1 MIHFIDIQTGNI
13 FDGHQP
19 YCFWFDESQSV
30 GLNYIKQICFV
41 SDKSTVMVELNSD
54 VFKLLE
60 LNSSMSALKTF
71 EQIPNHCINTFKY
84 KSLEDLIVKNSTYK
98 NYGILHLPKNSSKSV
113 YIHML
118 YIVGHSDVS
127 GECVETIKIDGEE
140 FLIGA
145 DFYNEN
151 EILKKN
157 LQNIGFEVPDAI
169 QKAIY
174 EVNLREDS
182 TDTTT
187 LNRKFKEL
195 LIEQIDILANKGSY
209 NSLINSLNWFEYGD
223 LIKIQEYWK
232 NKDSVYYRSEL
243 TSIIKDSLQDLLQT
257 HTKTTYIGLYLALNK
272 IKVDEFGNVIYA
284 KPENHKHTVNGIDL
298 YSARLNKGLY
308 KENPKQNRKLQ
319 INIGNVQIEDFKDGE
334 LNNKYGGSNWKRL
347 YQGLI
352 PEPIPQLEY
361 ISSLYGKEELSLKMA
376 LLGNFYATYFMPI
389 HLDLIHSTIENIVFT
404 DTIKLITFNNY
415 TRNDYIN
422 NTQSFNISLD
432 NKGVYYLN
440 NISVSATEYTNMSS
454 PRIFKNDNNEVVEIL
469 GVEYLNNIISG
480 GYTNNS
486 GEIVDES
493 AKIWQQLYNGVGCVI
508 PINFDIKLEENTFI
522 QKVNFV
528 KEYIKDGG
536 VKSIYKS
543 FDIIIHPENYDNNIQ
558 YNFNILFK
566 EANRYSIGIELILNN
581 GFTYS
586 KRFNDITI
594 VDNTNQD
601 ISLYKLQKL
610 TIDEVDKILNNEKPN
625 WNKFAFSTLD
635 QTDNE
640 IYKQYITSNNSYTKN
655 GVGITKVIRQK
666 LYQFENYKN
675 LCEGLGNIID
685 TTNQDQY
692 IELQKVRKYLL
703 KQFEQ
708 EQSSRYYY
716 DIMIRE
722 DLTGKDK
729 NDDWA
734 IYVGDGNNKIII
746 YLIIIDKQFKVDKQE
761 VVLKDYSENPY
772 VVNKNGRVLNTYF
785 KIIQNNDSISLV
797 DLNST
802 LDNETVVV
810 VNVSFENNTYYF
822 SYNDMNFSIN
832 VTPLQLLSY
841 TTNQSEDDYF
851 LYDGLLDNHSYYIYN
866 NGFEIKQIKSYTT
879 KVQELFI
886 PQFHK
891 LVPLEDYKVSEQD
904 VLCVIPQF
912 KYTKQI
918 IDKPYWTFT
927 NNSKN
932 IEIVTK
938 DKTDKNISIL
948 GPYISNFKPNQL
960 EKGYYSI
967 KFNYKL
973 QDTIISIEKNNVFL
987 IQ

>member
-41 SDKSTVMVELNSD
+41 SDKSTVIVELNSD

-71 EQIPNHCINTFKY
+71 EQIPNQYINSFKY
-84 KSLEDLIVKNSTYK
+84 KSLEDLIVKNSIYK
-98 NYGILHLPKNSSKSV
+98 NYGILHLPKDSSKSV

-182 TDTTT
+182 TDTTI

-272 IKVDEFGNVIYA
+272 IKVDEFRNVIYA

-319 INIGNVQIEDFKDGE
+319 INTGNVQIEDFKDGE
-334 LNNKYGGSNWKRL
+334 LNKKYEGSNWKRL

-361 ISSLYGKEELSLKMA
+361 ISSLFGKEELSLKMA

-404 DTIKLITFNNY
+404 DTIKLSTFNNY
-415 TRNDYIN
+415 TRIDLVN

-432 NKGVYYLN
+432 NKEVYYLN
-440 NISVSATEYTNMSS
+440 NITVSANDYTNMSTPLS
-454 PRIFKNDNNEVVEIL
+454 DDNDDVVKIL
-469 GVEYLNNIISG
+469 GVEYLNNIYS
-480 GYTNNS
+480 
-486 GEIVDES
+486 ES
-493 AKIWQQLYNGVGCVI
+493 AKVWQQLYSGVGCVI
-508 PINFDIKLEENTFI
+508 PVYFNIKLDENTCI
-522 QKVNFV
+522 QKINLT
-528 KEYIKDGG
+528 KEYLKNGNIEQECN
-536 VKSIYKS
+536 S
-543 FDIIIHPENYDNNIQ
+543 FDILIYPENYDKSIQ
-558 YNFNILFK
+558 YNFNLLFT
-566 EANRYSIGIELILNN
+566 ESNRYSIGIELILNN

-586 KRFNDITI
+586 KRFNDINI
-594 VDNTNQD
+594 VDNTNSD
-601 ISLYKLQKL
+601 ISLYKVEKL
-610 TIDEVDKILNNEKPN
+610 TIDDINNILNNGTPN

-666 LYQFENYKN
+666 IYQFDNYKQ
-675 LCEGLGNIID
+675 LVESFKKIHKISDIIND
-685 TTNQDQY
+685 TTIPMSDY
-692 IELQKVRKYLL
+692 VQKVREYLL

-708 EQSSRYYY
+708 DQYGRYYY

-722 DLTGKDK
+722 DLTGKDNK
-729 NDDWA
+729 NDLTVP
-734 IYVGDGNNKIII
+734 VGDGSNKIII
-746 YLIIIDKQFKVDKQE
+746 YLIIIDKQFYVDKQE
-761 VVLKDYSENPY
+761 VVLKDYSEHPY
-772 VVNKNGRVLNTYF
+772 IVNKNSSILKTYF
-785 KIIQNNDSISLV
+785 KIIQNNDGVSLI

-802 LDNETVVV
+802 LDNETVI
-810 VNVSFENNTYYF
+810 VNVSFDNNTYYF

-832 VTPLQLLSY
+832 INPLKLLSY
-841 TTNQSEDDYF
+841 TTNQPEDEYF

-866 NGFEIKQIKSYTT
+866 GGFGFEIKTINSYTT
-879 KVQELFI
+879 KIQELFI

-891 LVPLEDYKVSEQD
+891 LVPLDDYKVSEQD

-918 IDKPYWTFT
+918 VNKPYWTFT

-932 IEIVTK
+932 TEIITK
-938 DKTDKNISIL
+938 DKINRNISIL
-948 GPYISNFKPNQL
+948 GPYISNFKSSQL

-973 QDTIISIEKNNVFL
+973 QDTIISIEKNNIFL

>member
-1 MIHFIDIQTGNI
+1 MTHFIDIQTGNI

-41 SDKSTVMVELNSD
+41 SDKSTVIVELNSD

-60 LNSSMSALKTF
+60 LNSSTSALKTF
-71 EQIPNHCINTFKY
+71 EQMPNHCINTFKY

-272 IKVDEFGNVIYA
+272 IKVDEYGNIIYA
-284 KPENHKHTVNGIDL
+284 KPDNHKHTVNGIDL
-298 YSARLNKGLY
+298 YSAKLNKGLY
-308 KENPKQNRKLQ
+308 KEDPKQNRKLQ
-319 INIGNVQIEDFKDGE
+319 INAGNVNIEDFKDGE
-334 LNNKYGGSNWKRL
+334 LDKNYEGSNWKRL

-404 DTIKLITFNNY
+404 DTIKLSTFNNY
-415 TRNDYIN
+415 TRIDLVN

-432 NKGVYYLN
+432 NNEVYYLN
-440 NISVSATEYTNMSS
+440 NITVSANDYTNMSTPLS
-454 PRIFKNDNNEVVEIL
+454 NDGVVKIL
-469 GVEYLNNIISG
+469 GVEYLNNIFS
-480 GYTNNS
+480 
-486 GEIVDES
+486 ES
-493 AKIWQQLYNGVGCVI
+493 AKVWQQLYSGIGCVI
-508 PINFDIKLEENTFI
+508 PVYFDVKLDENTCI

-528 KEYIKDGG
+528 KEYIKNGNLE
-536 VKSIYKS
+536 KEYSS
-543 FDIIIHPENYDNNIQ
+543 FDVLIHPENPNEFVQ
-558 YNFNILFK
+558 YKFNLLFT
-566 EANRYSIGIELILNN
+566 EANKYSIGIELILNN
-581 GFTYS
+581 GQTYS
-586 KRFNDITI
+586 KRFNDINI
-594 VDNTNQD
+594 VDNTNSD
-601 ISLYKLQKL
+601 ISLYKIEKL
-610 TIDEVDKILNNEKPN
+610 TIDEINNILNNGTPN
-625 WNKFAFSTLD
+625 WNMFAFSTLD
-635 QTDNE
+635 STDDE
-640 IYKQYITSNNSYTKN
+640 SYKQYITSNNTYSKN

-675 LCEGLGNIID
+675 LCEGFSNIID
-685 TTNQDQY
+685 TTNQDWY

-708 EQSSRYYY
+708 YQYGRYHY

-722 DLTGKDK
+722 DLTGKDNK
-729 NDDWA
+729 NDLT
-734 IYVGDGNNKIII
+734 IPVGDGSNKIII
-746 YLIIIDKQFKVDKQE
+746 YLIIIDKQFNVEKQE
-761 VVLKDYSENPY
+761 VVLKDYSEHPY
-772 VVNKNGRVLNTYF
+772 IVNKNGSILKTYF
-785 KIIQNNDSISLV
+785 KIIQNNNGVSLI

-802 LDNETVVV
+802 LDNETVI
-810 VNVSFENNTYYF
+810 VNVSFKNNTYYF

-832 VTPLQLLSY
+832 TIPLELLSY

-866 NGFEIKQIKSYTT
+866 GGFKIKTINSYTT
-879 KVQELFI
+879 KIQELFI

-891 LVPLEDYKVSEQD
+891 LIPLDNYKVSEQD

-918 IDKPYWTFT
+918 INKPYWTFT

-932 IEIVTK
+932 TEIVTK
-938 DKTDKNISIL
+938 DKTNKNISIL
-948 GPYISNFKPNQL
+948 GPYVSNFKPNQL

-967 KFNYKL
+967 NFNYKL
-973 QDTIISIEKNNVFL
+973 QDTMVTIEKNNVFL